1 MDEASDRSDRL
12 TIGEMARRTRLT
24 VKALRWYDEV
34 GVLPPDHVDPVTG
47 YRFYRPEQ
55 VTKARLVGLLREL
68 DMPLAEV
75 AQFLTDPSPARLRAW
90 WQEQET
96 VLRRRAGLVAYLQ
109 VKLSEGA
116 PPMFD
121 VRTREVAAEQ
131 VATVSAQVL
140 QSELNSFI
148 PATSTRLRKLI
159 AAQGGHEV
167 GRELVLYHS
176 MITPDVEGTVEVC
189 VPFTGTIEPADDVTV
204 RVEPARTEAFAR
216 VTKGQ
221 VLNLEIMHA
230 FDAVAWWL
238 REHGHEMAGAPREV
252 YFGPWDTAKESDEV
266 VDVAFPFVP

>member
-1 MDEASDRSDRL
+1 
-12 TIGEMARRTRLT
+12 
-24 VKALRWYDEV
+24 
-34 GVLPPDHVDPVTG
+34 
-47 YRFYRPEQ
+47 
-55 VTKARLVGLLREL
+55 
-68 DMPLAEV
+68 MPLAEV

-167 GRELVLYHS
+167 GHELVLYHS

-221 VLNLEIMHA
+221 VLNPRSCTPSTRSPGGCA
-230 FDAVAWWL
+230 STGTDG
-238 REHGHEMAGAPREV
+238 RCAPRV
-252 YFGPWDTAKESDEV
+252 YSAVDTAKESDEV